1 MKKDIKIGI
10 DARVLQTGFANK
22 GIGTYDY
29 NLIKNLIKL
38 NTNFQFSFYVFNNS
52 EIPDIIKNEKLI
64 KLHRHKKF
72 NIFYQQFITLKNNI
86 DVFHNLLSI
95 GPTPE
100 IVLPFFQFKKT
111 IGTVFDLTF
120 YKLPDKWSQFISNTK
135 DYRLQIHA
143 LKKAQ
148 RVISI
153 SSYVKDDLIKT
164 FAVPGKKVVAVHGG
178 VDLNIFKPLE
188 LQEELEHIKN
198 KYNIK
203 NNFILGV
210 GDVGDY
216 KKNIKTLFKLIEFL
230 PDFKLVIAGNPG
242 NIKNSNP
249 KIIFVGEVSQ
259 QELTLLY
266 NLASVFV
273 FPSFAEGLG
282 FPVLEAMASGCPVIA
297 SDRTSLP
304 EILGDAGML
313 VAPSDIK
320 GMMQAIKT
328 ITGNNEFRQ
337 DIIHKGLKRAKV
349 FSWEN
354 CAKKTMQLY
363 EEIA

>member
-1 MKKDIKIGI
+1 MKKDIKVGI

-38 NTNFQFSFYVFNNS
+38 NTEFHFSFYVFNDA
-52 EIPDIIKNEKLI
+52 EVPDIIKNEKLI
-64 KLHRHKKF
+64 KLCRHKKF
-72 NIFYQQFITLKNNI
+72 NIFYQQFITLKNDI
-86 DVFHNLLSI
+86 DIFHNLLSI
-95 GPTPE
+95 GPTSE
-100 IVLPFFQFKKT
+100 LVLPYFQFKKT

-120 YKLPDKWSQFISNTK
+120 YKLPDQWSRFISTTK

-143 LKKAQ
+143 LKKAK
-148 RVISI
+148 RVVSI
-153 SSYVKDDLIKT
+153 SSYVKNDLIKT
-164 FAVPGKKVVAVHGG
+164 FAILENKVTAIHGG
-178 VDLNIFKPLE
+178 VDLNIFKPIKS
-188 LQEELEHIKN
+188 QQELEHIKN

-203 NNFILGV
+203 NKFILGV
-210 GDVGDY
+210 GDVDDY

-230 PDFKLVIAGNPG
+230 SDFTLVIAGNPG
-242 NIKNSNP
+242 NITNSNP
-249 KIIFVGEVSQ
+249 RILFVGEVSQ
-259 QELTLLY
+259 QELALLY

-282 FPVLEAMASGCPVIA
+282 FPVLESMASGCPVIA

-304 EILGDAGML
+304 EIVSDAGML
-313 VAPSDIK
+313 FAPSDIK
-320 GMMQAIKT
+320 GILQAIKKIT
-328 ITGNNEFRQ
+328 INNELRQ
-337 DIIHKGLKRAKV
+337 SLINKGLKRAEA

-363 EEIA
+363 KEIA